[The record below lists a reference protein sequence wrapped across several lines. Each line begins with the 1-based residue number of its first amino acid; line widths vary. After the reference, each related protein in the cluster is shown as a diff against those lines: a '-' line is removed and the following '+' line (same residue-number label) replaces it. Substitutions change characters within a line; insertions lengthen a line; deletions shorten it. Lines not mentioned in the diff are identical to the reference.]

1 MTSERVQ
8 QVNRAGV
15 AAVPPPA
22 TVVPP
27 PPAPRPSI
35 GRFVHVIGPD
45 AESNGAKVAP
55 AVITRVWSEDMVNV
69 TIFPDGAAPVPRTS
83 VKLYADENAARG
95 ITLADYRFPPNP
107 AFWPPRVGA

>member
-1 MTSERVQ
+1 MT
-8 QVNRAGV
+8 
-15 AAVPPPA
+15 VPMIDITPPA
-22 TVVPP
+22 PR
-27 PPAPRPSI
+27 APRPSI

-95 ITLADYRFPPNP
+95 ITLADYRFPPNQ